1 VDRSLTYRERE
12 VLDALLSIDFE
23 GVETLRDEA
32 RSARVVGRCAC
43 GCPSIDFR
51 QGGGMEI
58 LVNGGVVGSFDG
70 LFLYSLDGHLGGI
83 EWVSGGGDPTELPE
97 PARLHITRAEPGT

>member
-1 VDRSLTYRERE
+1 MDRSLTDRERE
-12 VLDALLSIDFE
+12 VLDALLSVDFE
-23 GVETLRDEA
+23 GVERLRDEA

-83 EWVSGGGDPTELPE
+83 EWVSGGDDPTELPE
-97 PARLHITRAEPGT
+97 PGRLHITRAEPGP